1 MSTSTPTPTYPLYLK
16 PSVFWGYNAYYLDP
30 DDISFNIARSMITR
44 EITTPSQNP
53 DNVRQI
59 GSITYYT
66 TLPTP
71 PTPPTTQNIYSLAG
85 VYVEETTDP
94 HIYIFYKRYKFLAVI
109 TLDDPDT
116 LIQDN
121 ILTLSYTDVS
131 PIQSTTAV
139 TFNAPTPEIRPT
151 YEQHRISLFDTTDR
165 IDHRSNTNVKPLGY
179 KAILREDLLPS
190 NQMVWNNHRFC
201 KFSESNSSRATFLI
215 DEQDLKAIT
224 VLFIADKKTNDV
236 STEIISNTD
245 FTDIVASYLDDDTS
259 DDLAVIKPSNNL
271 AYTDKKI
278 LKSETFYSYKG
289 ELING

>member
-1 MSTSTPTPTYPLYLK
+1 MSTSTPTPTPTYPLYVK
-16 PSVFWGYNAYYLDP
+16 SSVFWGYNAYYLDP
-30 DDISFNIARSMITR
+30 DDISFNIARSMLTR

-66 TLPTP
+66 TLPTI
-71 PTPPTTQNIYSLAG
+71 PPTTRNIYTLASTH
-85 VYVEETTDP
+85 VEETIDP
-94 HIYIFYKRYKFLAVI
+94 HIYIFYKKYKFLAVI

-121 ILTLSYTDVS
+121 ILTLLYTDVS

-151 YEQHRISLFDTTDR
+151 YEQHRISLFDTSDR
-165 IDHRSNTNVKPLGY
+165 INYRKDTTVKPLGY
-179 KAILREDLLPS
+179 NAILREDLLPPDRI
-190 NQMVWNNHRFC
+190 VWNNHCFC

-236 STEIISNTD
+236 TTEIIKGMD